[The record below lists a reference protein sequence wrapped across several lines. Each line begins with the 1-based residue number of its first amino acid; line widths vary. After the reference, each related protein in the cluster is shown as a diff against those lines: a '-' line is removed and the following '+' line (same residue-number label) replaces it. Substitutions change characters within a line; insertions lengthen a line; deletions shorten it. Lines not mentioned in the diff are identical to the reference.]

1 MGMRAA
7 RSRALPLLA
16 AAAALA
22 LAGCASGPKK
32 SASEAS
38 ALPDGNGVGRSNLP
52 SGKRS
57 PYAPAQEDPSKRGH
71 YTAGG
76 LYAPHIKDSVPD
88 DLPDVDAIPEPE
100 VVDEPRSRYG
110 NRSPYKVLGKSYKV
124 RDSAKG
130 YDETGLA
137 SYYGNKFHGRR
148 TSNLEVYDMYAFTAA
163 HKTLPLPSFARV
175 TNLDNGKS
183 VVVRVNDR
191 GPFHDGRI
199 IDLSYAAAVK
209 IGIRAAGTGRVEVV
223 GLSPGENARN
233 DYDAIAA
240 RKPAAAP
247 AAAAGSGA
255 LQLPPG
261 VRIATGKPQP
271 ASAAAA
277 TATTAVAAAPA
288 TPSAMDRLIDGVLP
302 PANASERVP
311 AAPAS
316 AQPEAAAAMATT
328 GAAAPAPAGDQDW
341 RFDMRQDGKA
351 MTADE
356 FDAWMKARRAR
367 VATGKAGK
375 PDPYGSAAPGAFASP
390 SPPREVPAPAPETI
404 AAAREADAA
413 KAAPAPAPA
422 PQAAAG
428 SGVTLQVAA
437 FGARANAERALAM
450 LRGAGVPGA
459 RLLDAVSGGKPVWR
473 VRVGPVASA
482 QVAELSARVAGLGF
496 GQPQVVRE

>member
-1 MGMRAA
+1 MLRPNAPL
-7 RSRALPLLA
+7 RILPALA
-16 AAAALA
+16 VIATLA

-38 ALPDGNGVGRSNLP
+38 ALPDGEAVRRGELP

-57 PYAPAQEDPSKRGH
+57 PYAPAQEDTSKRGH

-76 LYAPHIKDSVPD
+76 LYAPHIQDSVPD
-88 DLPDVDAIPEPE
+88 DLPDVDAIPEPD
-100 VVDEPRSRYG
+100 VVAEPRSRYG

-124 RDSAKG
+124 RDSAEG
-130 YDETGLA
+130 YDEKGMA

-233 DYDAIAA
+233 DYDAVAA
-240 RKPAAAP
+240 RGKSTTAP
-247 AAAAGSGA
+247 VASGAGNGA

-271 ASAAAA
+271 ASA
-277 TATTAVAAAPA
+277 
-288 TPSAMDRLIDGVLP
+288 MDKLIEGVLP
-302 PANASERVP
+302 IGAANASERV
-311 AAPAS
+311 ADERVTTAPAP
-316 AQPEAAAAMATT
+316 ATAAASPSTAAT
-328 GAAAPAPAGDQDW
+328 GAAASAPAPAGDLDW

-375 PDPYGSAAPGAFASP
+375 PDPYGAAAPGARAVAKA
-390 SPPREVPAPAPETI
+390 PPRTPAPAQETV

-413 KAAPAPAPA
+413 VARPVPP
-422 PQAAAG
+422 PVAAG
-428 SGVTLQVAA
+428 TGVTLQVAA
-437 FGARANAERALAM
+437 FGARSNAERALAM
-450 LRGAGVPGA
+450 LRGAGVPDA
-459 RLLDAVSGGKPVWR
+459 RLLDGLSAGKQVWR
-473 VRVGPVASA
+473 LRVGPVDSA
-482 QVAELSARVAGLGF
+482 KIPELSARVAGLGF